1 MTRET
6 QYRVAIALELLS
18 QANVAMITAIET
30 AVKESDTE
38 EVKYNERTIKYK
50 GYGELVMVDEYDHET
65 NIDDLSADDLYDIC
79 LQLTD

>member
-30 AVKESDTE
+30 AVKESETE
-38 EVKYNERTIKYK
+38 EELLGGVER
-50 GYGELVMVDEYDHET
+50 
-65 NIDDLSADDLYDIC
+65 SAENPVRAEGRSL
-79 LQLTD
+79 